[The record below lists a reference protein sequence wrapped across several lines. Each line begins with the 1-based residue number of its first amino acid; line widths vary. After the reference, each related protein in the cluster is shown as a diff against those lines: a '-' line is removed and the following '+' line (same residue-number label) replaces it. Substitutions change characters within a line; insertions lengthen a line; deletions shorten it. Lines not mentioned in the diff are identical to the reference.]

1 MVIMTV
7 QAVPRLIE
15 EQGLVLERY
24 CDAVDGLG
32 FGMTKSMVKV
42 QAYSL
47 LEEAYLKYDDIPK
60 WENTGQ
66 DAGWHAMGGT
76 KGHKLRSWRCRGGM
90 PASSDYIGE
99 SAVSI
104 GVELMVLWGIR
115 FRV

>member
-47 LEEAYLKYDDIPK
+47 LEEAYL
-60 WENTGQ
+60 
-66 DAGWHAMGGT
+66 AGTQWAVQKDTSCAHGGAEEA
-76 KGHKLRSWRCRGGM
+76 CQP
-90 PASSDYIGE
+90 PATILVRAQSQLG
-99 SAVSI
+99 
-104 GVELMVLWGIR
+104 
-115 FRV
+115 